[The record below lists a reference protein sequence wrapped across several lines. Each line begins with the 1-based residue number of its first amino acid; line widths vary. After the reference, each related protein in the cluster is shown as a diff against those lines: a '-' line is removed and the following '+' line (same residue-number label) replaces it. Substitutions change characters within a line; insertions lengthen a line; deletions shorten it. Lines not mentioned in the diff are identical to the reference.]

1 MPIFLCIKTVST
13 FSEYSCVT
21 THFKA
26 YKILSRVSRVI
37 FFISSTVQKISTK
50 KCDFQ
55 AFLQKTSYFRTF
67 TSIFSERLKI
77 WENQGNMLHLE
88 FDKL

>member
-1 MPIFLCIKTVST
+1 MPIFLCIKTVLT
-13 FSEYSCVT
+13 FSEYSRVT

-26 YKILSRVSRVI
+26 YKILSRANRVT